1 MMDMVEQIER
11 ISSEGKLKTTSL
23 IEVAISDD
31 LRTKIL
37 KRLKVTPASITDLA
51 KEFKLS
57 KPLIYYHIKILA
69 NANLI
74 TIIGYGK
81 SPRGP
86 MKKYYGLSLTGE
98 KVVNNLLMNNRGQYK
113 SIPMLF
119 LQLVINNDP
128 YFYNHYKRVLKYVSI
143 SLPILLLT
151 YLVMANN
158 IISALIEVILT
169 TAGVFLALNLVFL
182 LLSRSEAFK
191 RRFIYKI

>member
-1 MMDMVEQIER
+1 MLEQLQQSNNDIN
-11 ISSEGKLKTTSL
+11 KFKTTSL

-37 KRLKVTPASITDLA
+37 KRLKITPASITDLA

-57 KPLIYYHIKILA
+57 KPLVYYHIKILS

-74 TIIGYGK
+74 TVIGYGK
-81 SPRGP
+81 SSRGP

-98 KVVNNLLMNNRGQYK
+98 KVVNNLLMNNRTQYK

-119 LQLVINNDP
+119 LQLIINNDP
-128 YFYNHYKRVLKYVSI
+128 YFYNHYKKILKYLLI
-143 SLPILLLT
+143 PLPLLLAT
-151 YLVMANN
+151 YLV
-158 IISALIEVILT
+158 ISDNFIQAITEIALTIL
-169 TAGVFLALNLVFL
+169 GVFTMLNLTFL
-182 LLSRSEAFK
+182 LLSRSESFK